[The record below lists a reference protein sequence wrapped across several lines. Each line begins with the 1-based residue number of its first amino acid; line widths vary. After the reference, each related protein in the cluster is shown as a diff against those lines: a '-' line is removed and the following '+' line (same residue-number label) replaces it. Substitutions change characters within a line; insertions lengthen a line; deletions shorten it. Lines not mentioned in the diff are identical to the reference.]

1 MAYAV
6 CSLLGMAE
14 ETFTEGLK
22 EYEPLP
28 HRLQFLGEIQGVK
41 YYDDSISTICETA
54 IQALKTL
61 KDTDAILIGGMDR
74 GIDYRELIEYLSQSQ
89 VPHIILMEATGKRIF
104 EEIAAD
110 YPDFENPSRLLLAEH
125 LKDAVCLAKK
135 VIRPGRS
142 CVMSPAAA
150 SYGIFR
156 NFEERGEEFKR
167 LVLENEQQDTVF

>member
-1 MAYAV
+1 
-6 CSLLGMAE
+6 
-14 ETFTEGLK
+14 
-22 EYEPLP
+22 
-28 HRLQFLGEIQGVK
+28 
-41 YYDDSISTICETA
+41 
-54 IQALKTL
+54 
-61 KDTDAILIGGMDR
+61 MDR
-74 GIDYRELIEYLSQSQ
+74 GIDYRELIEYLSQSK

-135 VIRPGRS
+135 VTRPGRS

-167 LVLENEQQDTVF
+167 LVLQNEQQDTVF